1 MISKQL
7 TLNVFYLNEGAKQES
22 YNWMNAMQQYFSK
35 DLVVKAF
42 DFSKNTVKA
51 PFFGAPF
58 IWVGRQ
64 NEIEQ
69 LFTQL
74 SKEAISIVND
84 CAYYWLVSET
94 PFTESN
100 FPGLIDDRK
109 ISLSWKLWKNG
120 KQEFNVIK
128 SQIKWLNKCQEL
140 KGLSRGL
147 HKVRIHVDRIANGP
161 MGPGKPVLIL
171 GESGSGKELVA
182 RAISQLCPRDH
193 STFNALACGWLT
205 EQLLQDQLFGHVSG
219 AYTGAVN
226 DKKGLLELNENGIVF
241 LDDFDAAPISVQ
253 AALLRFLSTPEYQYA
268 RFLPLGGDGYDNE
281 RESYAWLFFSTNK
294 NIEQLIADNLIR
306 EDFIFRFEDRVIKIP
321 ALRDRPADMPSLI
334 TFFWQTFFTGQSLK
348 TSPKITAYLVK
359 KNIIPSKMRQKA
371 SHIFMNASF
380 SLDTLK
386 MIIKE
391 LDGNPE
397 WLDLDHMI
405 QEKVIQPVS
414 YEGRERFPVTV
425 IEWLC
430 TSKTDW
436 KGNIRALYT
445 LLSLCAVMAKN
456 PDYNH
461 CSFKMLLQQIMNKG
475 PEYYHWMEIMEHFM
489 DSSENVPVSKD
500 KNGLMDEIRNIGD
513 SICLKMAI
521 QKLSKKGTNIFE
533 RIQNKYTS
541 DRQKPCINRLSR
553 LILFVAGNG
562 HINKQMAHQVTGIK
576 SNTPYG
582 DLRIL
587 VDAGILAVHG
597 KGTKSSKH
605 VYTPVDGVFNI

>member
-1 MISKQL
+1 
-7 TLNVFYLNEGAKQES
+7 
-22 YNWMNAMQQYFSK
+22 
-35 DLVVKAF
+35 
-42 DFSKNTVKA
+42 
-51 PFFGAPF
+51 
-58 IWVGRQ
+58 
-64 NEIEQ
+64 
-69 LFTQL
+69 
-74 SKEAISIVND
+74 
-84 CAYYWLVSET
+84 
-94 PFTESN
+94 
-100 FPGLIDDRK
+100 
-109 ISLSWKLWKNG
+109 
-120 KQEFNVIK
+120 
-128 SQIKWLNKCQEL
+128 
-140 KGLSRGL
+140 
-147 HKVRIHVDRIANGP
+147 
-161 MGPGKPVLIL
+161 
-171 GESGSGKELVA
+171 LVA